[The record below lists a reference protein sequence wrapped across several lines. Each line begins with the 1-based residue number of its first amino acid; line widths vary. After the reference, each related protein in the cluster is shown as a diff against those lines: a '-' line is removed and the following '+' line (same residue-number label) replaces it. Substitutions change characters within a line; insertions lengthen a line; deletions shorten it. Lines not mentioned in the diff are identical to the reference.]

1 MSNQYTMHYGNFI
14 GMDASSDPRA
24 VARNRLAYCV
34 NMWRDYESE
43 QGAAIETFPGFRR
56 VAKSLGL
63 DGNDG
68 EIGAVH
74 GLYHFRTRRGV
85 DLVVVHAGARLY
97 AFEIEALA
105 AGDYEEI
112 GKRSAILSEGVADR
126 DSTGFIFNNNLYVLD
141 GEHYL
146 RVSDVGEENAS
157 IEASAVDAYI
167 PTTYFN
173 GNMYE
178 QRNMLSTRAY
188 QKESEVTENIEEKG
202 LKWNNIFKE
211 YPHVGTD
218 HTIGFREGYSSPK
231 FYAYK
236 GVHDYGG
243 DLSYRKDNIRVVYVD
258 LFGTGTVNE
267 TTIGENAFNG
277 CQNLEKVYIKDTRKD
292 SNGYYVDTKIGEG
305 AFANCPKL
313 TDVYYN
319 RAEGGL
325 IYENG
330 TFPKGVNFHF
340 YDYVDSNMPEDM
352 DRNSCE
358 YEIKIP
364 IYEFSEDVAAVSING
379 EDTVN
384 YAVKYDKREIDG
396 EEKEYVEA
404 VFVRSSEV
412 VDEREVKIELE
423 LYPAH
428 IQTAEGYNSFI
439 DGNPD
444 YRKTTIEALNG
455 CTKAAVYDGRVFL
468 TGNGELPNTV
478 FYSHRNLT
486 GANDPAYFGIY
497 NYFNDGVGNTPNVDL
512 LSTPSYLMVIKSDTV
527 QDGSVFYHVG
537 MDNTDEFSADLL
549 PRIYPSTQGAAGL
562 GSAGKPTPSRLSC
575 NFLDDAVF
583 LSKRGLEGVSKETVN
598 LERTIQHRS
607 SNIDRLLIKED
618 LSKATMA
625 EWKGYLVICC
635 AGKMYLADSRYFI
648 QHPDGSY
655 QYEWYYLEGLGTY
668 KSYEPIWRFIV
679 DEYPVIDLGGADAET
694 LDRFVTK
701 EGKTV
706 KEFCRLKKSEGKID
720 DLSSIITVPVYH
732 PEDTSIIVDLYYVIE
747 DGVNYLVGITDGEKR
762 GVGELQRAE
771 KVLSVGDRLLFGTPS
786 GDVCIINTDMRG
798 KSVDGREVYYN
809 QLDRSFYSFNGV
821 AYRSG
826 CSFRLDDCDK
836 KSVAKCTECGTT
848 AVRFKTM
855 PGSRA
860 WINITLNGRDWYN
873 VETFNSRFDFADIE
887 FSNLSFTEN
896 EDNVLIVPE
905 LTRNWVNKQ
914 YYIYNDVFEDPF
926 GLYELSYVYYVYG
939 KIRY

>member
-112 GKRSAILSEGVADR
+112 SKRSAILSEGVADR
-126 DSTGFIFNNNLYVLD
+126 DSTGFIFNNNLYILD

-188 QKESEVTENIEEKG
+188 QLESEVTEVMDAAIGAGIIYNLRDIGGVEGNFGFADGYFSPTVYCRNWVYGFWFDPRRDLIKRAYIDLKNTSTNHNDIQEGAFEGCAG
-202 LKWNNIFKE
+202 LE
-211 YPHVGTD
+211 
-218 HTIGFREGYSSPK
+218 S
-231 FYAYK
+231 
-236 GVHDYGG
+236 
-243 DLSYRKDNIRVVYVD
+243 
-258 LFGTGTVNE
+258 
-267 TTIGENAFNG
+267 
-277 CQNLEKVYIKDTRKD
+277 VYIRNQRTSQR
-292 SNGYYVDTKIGEG
+292 VKIGLR

-313 TDVYYN
+313 TDVYISE
-319 RAEGGL
+319 AEGGFD
-325 IYENG
+325 YYSDSFPQG
-330 TFPKGVNFHF
+330 VTFHYLQTDFPDDFESPSYDTEISVIEYSSEVMGVLLDN
-340 YDYVDSNMPEDM
+340 E
-352 DRNSCE
+352 E
-358 YEIKIP
+358 
-364 IYEFSEDVAAVSING
+364 
-379 EDTVN
+379 TLN
-384 YAVKYDKREIDG
+384 YAVLYDKAETDG
-396 EEKEYVEA
+396 EEI
-404 VFVRSSEV
+404 EV
-412 VDEREVKIELE
+412 VSKVYIKSEEMGENNEVKIELE

-537 MDNTDEFSADLL
+537 MENTDEFSRDLL

-583 LSKRGLEGVSKETVN
+583 LSKRGLEGVGKETVN

-635 AGKMYLADSRYFI
+635 GGKMYLADSRYFI

-679 DEYPVIDLGGADAET
+679 DEYPVIDRGGADVVT

-873 VETFNSRFDFADIE
+873 VESFNSRFDFADME